1 MYFKGARANEEKK
14 RESKEATEMFEHYH
28 KQEEKLK
35 ATESARKAQLKKVQE
50 ENLKISLIKKNAKEQ
65 AHVSESL
72 KEKELVDSG
81 ASCNSNLEVR

>member
-14 RESKEATEMFEHYH
+14 RESKEAKEMFAHYQ

-35 ATESARKAQLKKVQE
+35 ATESARKVQFKKIQE
-50 ENLKISLIKKNAKEQ
+50 ENLKMSLLKKNAKEQ
-65 AHVSESL
+65 AHVSQSL

-81 ASCNSNLEVR
+81 AACNSNLEVR